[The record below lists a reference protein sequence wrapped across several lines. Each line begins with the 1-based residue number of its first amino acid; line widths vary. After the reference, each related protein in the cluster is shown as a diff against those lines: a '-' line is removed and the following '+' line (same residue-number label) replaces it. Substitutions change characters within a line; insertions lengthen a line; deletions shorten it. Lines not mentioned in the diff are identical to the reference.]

1 MKRKYCIIPLLCLLL
16 CLSLFAGCA
25 DQNPPSLRDG
35 GNIVY
40 PGVQWFCSPQELLD
54 ALKLSQNDVTIRDD
68 TATAG
73 GQYEILA
80 KGLKL
85 FGDEAGISFS
95 FSKGSDTILRLTQIE
110 AHYDETVDMAAIR
123 EKVESSLG
131 APTEEPADYSG
142 HLAYWDSETTVTTP
156 DGTRT
161 LPATHLSWLDDQQL
175 WLSIKTGTDVDL
187 VKSGVLIFV
196 AVYIPNGKT
205 SSDVHSDVMTD
216 APLPQWRIPDDFEIN
231 RTLSEIRVYPFT
243 EEEIADARKAA
254 EMAIFAQYP
263 GSRTMLINK
272 MAFDPALTD
281 ANIRQQL
288 DDAGSL
294 ENEDHAYASQITFA
308 VKCLVQ
314 YDGEAPNSPPS
325 PNGKTVQITVC
336 RADTSSSWGYL
347 NGSYTTESGKY
358 SPKALRNTD
367 LWPLKD
373 LVPGRLIA
381 GYTRDDFKYDL
392 YYVDLNGQ
400 VVFSEGTQTELQ
412 RSGTPVDADTL
423 TSLQE
428 LFGDYMSWYS
438 QALTSEYSRPEE
450 VDLGMLFYRG
460 VPLRSEVE
468 PAADEVNKLA
478 TLSVMWSSEDTC
490 ELPVQRI
497 STAQM
502 NDILEQYFGITL
514 DQAVGNGLDWLT
526 YLEDTDCYYTR
537 HSSTNAISPMIT
549 AAYLLEDGS
558 IAMYY
563 TESSSIIGNGLAIL
577 KPVGGGYQ
585 ILSNKSINT

>member
-1 MKRKYCIIPLLCLLL
+1 MKRKYRIIPLLCLLL

-25 DQNPPSLRDG
+25 GKNPPSLRDG
-35 GNIVY
+35 DNIVY

-54 ALKLSQNDVTIRDD
+54 ALKLTQNDVTIRDD
-68 TATAG
+68 TTATG

-85 FGDEAGISFS
+85 FGDEAGVIFL
-95 FSKGSDTILRLTQIE
+95 FSKSNDTILRLTQIE
-110 AHYDETVDMAAIR
+110 ARYDETVDMAAIR

-131 APTEEPADYSG
+131 APTEEPVDYSG
-142 HLAYWDSETTVTTP
+142 HLAYWDSEATITTP
-156 DGTRT
+156 DGTKT
-161 LPATHLSWLDDQQL
+161 FPASRLSWLDDL
-175 WLSIKTGTDVDL
+175 RLRTPGAADAGVNL
-187 VKSGVLIFV
+187 VKAGVLTFV
-196 AVYIPNGKT
+196 GVYVPNGKS

-216 APLPQWRIPDDFEIN
+216 APLPQWLIPDDFEIN

-254 EMAIFAQYP
+254 ETAIYTQYP
-263 GSRTMLINK
+263 SSIVTINK
-272 MAFDPALTD
+272 LAFDPALTD

-308 VKCLVQ
+308 VECLVQ
-314 YDGEAPNSPPS
+314 VLKDVPNSPPS

-336 RADTSSSWGYL
+336 RADTSSSWEYL
-347 NGSYTTESGKY
+347 NGSYSTESGRY
-358 SPKALRNTD
+358 SSQALRNTD

-381 GYTRDDFKYDL
+381 GYTHNNFKYDL
-392 YYVDLNGQ
+392 YYVDANGQ
-400 VVFSEGTQTELQ
+400 VVFADNVQTELQ
-412 RSGTPVDADTL
+412 RSGTPVDAATL
-423 TSLQE
+423 ATLQE
-428 LFGDYMSWYS
+428 LFGGYTSWYS
-438 QALTSEYSRPEE
+438 QALTSEYSRPED

-460 VPLRSEVE
+460 VPLDSSSVE
-468 PAADEVNKLA
+468 PTADEVSELA
-478 TLSVMWSSEDTC
+478 KLSVMWSSENTC
-490 ELPVQRI
+490 DLPTQRI

-502 NDILEQYFGITL
+502 NEILEQYFGISL
-514 DQAVGNGLDWLT
+514 DETTGNGLDWLT

-537 HSSTNAISPMIT
+537 HSSTNAISPEIT
-549 AAYLLEDGS
+549 AAYLLEDGT

-563 TESSSIIGNGLAIL
+563 MESRIIGNSLAIL
-577 KPVGGGYQ
+577 KPVGDGYQ
-585 ILSNKSINT
+585 ILSNKAINS